1 MDERKGSEGKKS
13 PRHVTQNKNEV
24 YNEEILNKEGSLCM
38 SYTDAAVMSHLF
50 WHAERSCPDLQRP
63 Y

>member
-1 MDERKGSEGKKS
+1 MDERKGSEGNKS

-50 WHAERSCPDLQRP
+50 
-63 Y
+63 

>member
-24 YNEEILNKEGSLCM
+24 YNEILNKEGSLCM

-50 WHAERSCPDLQRP
+50 
-63 Y
+63 